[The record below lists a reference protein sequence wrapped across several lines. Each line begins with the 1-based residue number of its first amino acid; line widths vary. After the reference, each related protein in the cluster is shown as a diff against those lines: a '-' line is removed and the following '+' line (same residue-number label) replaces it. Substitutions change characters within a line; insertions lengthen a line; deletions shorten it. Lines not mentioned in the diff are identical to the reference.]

1 MRAGWEETLQRNER
15 KPVCSS
21 QAKDH
26 DPRGYEIVQGK
37 GWMEKWERCRRDASQ
52 QCSGQSSG
60 TGVRGEGRRE
70 DRGGL
75 S

>member
-1 MRAGWEETLQRNER
+1 MRESLCVAVRL
-15 KPVCSS
+15 
-21 QAKDH
+21 KDH